1 MMAKQGFTYVYKTC
15 SKDLKSSTG
24 LWQQTTY
31 KKGFLNALYYKLEI
45 RYIKMSTLWW
55 LAKTQAKGM
64 RKTQG

>member
-15 SKDLKSSTG
+15 SKDLKSLKG

-45 RYIKMSTLWW
+45 RYIKMSTLW
-55 LAKTQAKGM
+55 
-64 RKTQG
+64 